1 MEHTSLFSIV
11 IAAMLT
17 MVVSVPLY
25 GSTDKGD
32 HNGSSEYILSIS
44 FDQSRSTLFGT
55 ARLHIPAHGKLTLHL
70 EHLNITGSLLQDE
83 LGHESSLSIAGNLLI
98 LPPVKQERTLYLSYE
113 KIINQDYN
121 NLIGENA
128 IVLLEDWYPRP
139 LAPKRFTLYAELP
152 DNFEAITESDQF
164 PLARKGS
171 VVTSH
176 FSTPLTS
183 LHFVAGPYKIA
194 TRTVRKGLSIST
206 MFFNEN
212 KDLAA
217 SYLDTG
223 AKFLQRYEEK
233 IGPYPWNHFVVVAN
247 LIPTG
252 FGMPTFTLLGNK
264 ILGLP
269 FIRDISLG
277 HEILHSW
284 FGNSVEVD
292 LSEGNWCEG
301 LTSYLADHAYRMDE
315 GQGVADR
322 SETLH
327 RYQSYVHDNDMSLA
341 DFKYAG
347 HNQVFAEKK
356 RSVGYDRGSM
366 LFHELRMLVGDEI
379 FYSGLSNFYSSMAGK
394 AATWSDLI
402 RAFETAS
409 SQDLNDFFTERLH
422 RTDIPSLSIQ
432 NIKSFSTHTGYVLRF
447 TLVQEAKSPYTLT
460 VPILIQTMTRDL
472 RITEPLH
479 SSSREVEISLPTAP
493 LSITIDPDYTM
504 LRTLAQKELAPI
516 WSRFLGSRDKM
527 VILGGDIDHKKYS
540 PLLQIIKDSTMH
552 VLSQK
557 DVKNSD
563 LAGHDLLFLGA
574 DQPAAVSLFGYPSP
588 TGKQFVLDVR
598 KNPLSPDHVAV
609 LISSPSTQATQGVAR
624 RLKHYGKYSKLVFNS
639 GRNVE
644 KTILPVQYGIRYQLE
659 LLPQGGRTTQLS
671 GFTDLVKE
679 LSRRRV
685 IYIGENHT
693 STADH
698 SLQLRIIQ
706 ALHRI
711 DPRIVIGMEMF
722 PAVANNALARYTREG
737 LTVERQFL
745 KESKYYSVWRFD
757 YRLYRDILTF
767 AKNNTLPVVGL
778 NLDRAIVSQVFRDG
792 STDGLSEKVLSSL
805 PPDRVLDME
814 GYIERL
820 SEMNSAHA
828 QGGHG
833 SGTFPGFIQA
843 QALWDETMATNITK
857 ALTNFP
863 DATMVVIAGNQHTRK
878 DSGIPPRVARRL
890 DVSQASILNLT
901 SDQIPAGITR
911 LADYYFF
918 ETAPPLPPVPR
929 IGVVLDE
936 SNEGLIIS
944 DLSPD
949 GNAYSAGLRKNDVI
963 VGLNSTPVTTMDDLR
978 IIMLDTKAGEKLAV
992 TILKGGD
999 SSQKQKVDVVLSKPP
1014 RPADHP

>member
-1 MEHTSLFSIV
+1 MEHTSLFSII
-11 IAAMLT
+11 IAAMLI
-17 MVVSVPLY
+17 MMSSAPLY
-25 GSTDKGD
+25 GSTAEEEAGEA
-32 HNGSSEYILSIS
+32 SEYSLSIS
-44 FDQSRSTLFGT
+44 FDQPRSTLFGT
-55 ARLHIPAHGKLTLHL
+55 ARLHIPAHSRLTLHL

-83 LGHESSLSIAGNLLI
+83 LGNESSLSIAGDILV
-98 LPPVKQERTLYLSYE
+98 LPPAGQERTLYLSYE

-121 NLIGENA
+121 NLISENA

-152 DNFEAITESDQF
+152 EDFEAIAEADQF
-164 PLARKGS
+164 PLERKGS
-171 VVTSH
+171 VVTAH

-183 LHFVAGPYKIA
+183 LHFIAGPYTVS
-194 TRTVRKGLSIST
+194 TRTVREGLNIST

-212 KDLAA
+212 QDLAA
-217 SYLDTG
+217 SYLDAG
-223 AKFLQRYEEK
+223 AKFLQRYEEE

-252 FGMPTFTLLGNK
+252 FGMPTFTLLGK
-264 ILGLP
+264 RILGLP

-301 LTSYLADHAYRMDE
+301 LTSYLADHAYRTE
-315 GQGVADR
+315 KGQGVEDR

-327 RYQSYVHDNDMSLA
+327 RYQSYVYDNDMSLA
-341 DFKYAG
+341 DFKFAG

-366 LFHELRMLVGDEI
+366 LFHELRMLIGDDI
-379 FYSGLSNFYSSMAGK
+379 FYSGLQNFYSSMAGK

-402 RAFETAS
+402 RAFEAAS
-409 SQDLNDFFTERLH
+409 SQDLNDFFTERLQ
-422 RTDIPSLSIQ
+422 RTDIPSLSIKD
-432 NIKSFSTHTGYVLRF
+432 IKTSSTDKGYLLHFS
-447 TLVQEAKSPYTLT
+447 LVQDSESPYTLT
-460 VPILIQTMTRDL
+460 VPILIKTMTKDL
-472 RITEPLH
+472 RITRELH
-479 SSSREVEISLPTAP
+479 SSSREVEISLTAAP

-504 LRTLAQKELAPI
+504 LRTLGQDELAPI
-516 WSRFLGSRDKM
+516 WSRFLGSPDKM
-527 VILGGDIDHKKYS
+527 VILGGDMDDKRYS
-540 PLLQIIKDSTMH
+540 PLLQILKDSTMH
-552 VLSQK
+552 VLSQR

-563 LAGHDLLFLGA
+563 LASHDLLFLGA

-609 LISSPSTQATQGVAR
+609 LISSPSPQATQAVAR
-624 RLKHYGKYSKLVFNS
+624 RLKHYGKYSRLVFDD
-639 GRNVE
+639 GRNIE
-644 KTILPVQYGIRYQLE
+644 KSIFPVQYGIQYQLE
-659 LLPQGGRTTQLS
+659 LLPQGGSTAQLS

-679 LSRRRV
+679 LSSRRV

-706 ALHRI
+706 ALHHI
-711 DPRIVIGMEMF
+711 NPKIIIGMEMF
-722 PAVANNALARYTREG
+722 PAEANSALADYTQDG
-737 LTVERQFL
+737 LTDDHQFL

-778 NLDRAIVSQVFRDG
+778 NLDRSIVSQVFRDG
-792 STDGLSEKVLSSL
+792 STDSLSPKVLSSL

-843 QALWDETMATNITK
+843 QAMWDETMAANITK
-857 ALTNFP
+857 ALTDFP
-863 DATMVVIAGNQHTRK
+863 DHTMVVIAGNQHTRK
-878 DSGIPPRVARRL
+878 DSGIPPRVARRQ
-890 DVSQASILNLT
+890 DVPQASILNLT
-901 SDQIPAGITR
+901 NDQIPPDITR

-936 SNEGLIIS
+936 SSEGLIIS
-944 DLSPD
+944 DLSPQ
-949 GNAYSAGLRKNDVI
+949 GNAYSAGLRKKDVI
-963 VGLNSTPVTTMDDLR
+963 VGLNSTSVTTMDDLR
-978 IIMLDTKAGEKLAV
+978 IIMLDTKVGEKLAV
-992 TILKGGD
+992 DILKGGD
-999 SSQKQKVDVVLSKPP
+999 SSLKQQVEVILSRPPKP
-1014 RPADHP
+1014 DGHP